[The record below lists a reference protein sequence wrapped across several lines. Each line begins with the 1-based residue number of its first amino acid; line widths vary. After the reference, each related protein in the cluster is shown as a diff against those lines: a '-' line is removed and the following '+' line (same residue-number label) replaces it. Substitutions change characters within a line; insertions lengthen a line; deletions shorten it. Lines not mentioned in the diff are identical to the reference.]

1 MSRLDRVW
9 GKAYTRSGAVVT
21 GTDDGLSR
29 RRDFADDLAER
40 IPEKVI
46 DAMFKTKSAPPEAGI
61 GRAIWG
67 SNREWQ
73 PNIGIDDTD

>member
-9 GKAYTRSGAVVT
+9 GKAYTRSGAVRSGIDEGT
-21 GTDDGLSR
+21 GR
-29 RRDFADDLAER
+29 KDFAADIAER
-40 IPEKVI
+40 IPEKVLDSI
-46 DAMFKTKSAPPEAGI
+46 FTPKVEPPPAGI